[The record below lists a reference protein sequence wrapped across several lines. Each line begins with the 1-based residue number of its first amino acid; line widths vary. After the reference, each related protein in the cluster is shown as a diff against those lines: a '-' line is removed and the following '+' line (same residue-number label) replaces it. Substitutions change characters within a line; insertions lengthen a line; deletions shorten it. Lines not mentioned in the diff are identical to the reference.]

1 MYEEKHQELLSAKE
15 KLGTLT
21 AETEKKT
28 MQIELMSSHIAK
40 LNQRIKVTQHLSR
53 PFALLYQNKVSE
65 KVIKVKMQQA
75 TTYDNRRTAIK
86 GFSGWRNVYREGKK
100 EQETAMVENRVEL

>member
-53 PFALLYQNKVSE
+53 PEAGGKCFLLALVAARRLPGYLQDVQSAVTAVSA
-65 KVIKVKMQQA
+65 Q
-75 TTYDNRRTAIK
+75 
-86 GFSGWRNVYREGKK
+86 GSWR
-100 EQETAMVENRVEL
+100 